1 MSDVGQLSS
10 DQCVIAWFNRRLV
23 QIQRT
28 LSIFCHLPAFMC
40 ALRSP
45 LDRLGGS
52 SGDAVTG
59 CCDGAGC
66 QITVS
71 HSVPMT
77 DGLTFGW
84 KIACGTSWG
93 LYIGSHFPNPM
104 SHPRWWCLG
113 DRTAGVKYACRV
125 TYIAVS
131 LQRTGASDLSLP
143 LSLSPP
149 PNGIQWHTPSPS
161 TQSCGE

>member
-28 LSIFCHLPAFMC
+28 LSIFLHLPAFMC

-59 CCDGAGC
+59 CCDDAGC
-66 QITVS
+66 RITVCQRLL
-71 HSVPMT
+71 MT
-77 DGLTFGW
+77 DGFTFVC
-84 KIACGTSWG
+84 KIASGASWG
-93 LYIGSHFPNPM
+93 IYIGSHFPNPM
-104 SHPRWWCLG
+104 SHPRWRCLG
-113 DRTAGVKYACRV
+113 DRTAGVKYARRV
-125 TYIAVS
+125 TYITVS
-131 LQRTGASDLSLP
+131 LQRT
-143 LSLSPP
+143 SLS
-149 PNGIQWHTPSPS
+149 H
-161 TQSCGE
+161 